1 LGFVVCDFFIV
12 TAASV
17 MTINGFSIGKHV
29 IGKAKA
35 FIIAEVAQA
44 HDGSKNI
51 SSV

>member
-1 LGFVVCDFFIV
+1 MGFVVCDFFIV

-17 MTINGFSIGKHV
+17 MTLNGFSIAKHV
-29 IGKAKA
+29 IGKGKA
-35 FIIAEVAQA
+35 FIIAEVVQA